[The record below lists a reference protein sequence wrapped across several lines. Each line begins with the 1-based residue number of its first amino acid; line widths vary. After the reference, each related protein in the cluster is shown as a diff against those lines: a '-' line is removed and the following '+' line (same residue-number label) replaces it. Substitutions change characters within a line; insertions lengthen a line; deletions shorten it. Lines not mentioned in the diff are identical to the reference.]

1 MDELDVLQRNEDNDI
16 VTTSSKM
23 PRRLNPV
30 YGVHADGRDDYMDA
44 SAGARLRAEETK
56 LQRRIESHCRPRNLL
71 GCFSIFVRRRRLL
84 RKLRTRFE
92 VPYAMF
98 VAQNGTQ
105 EGKRVYDALNDYGLG
120 RATIPTSVGGG
131 ILKVILSWFRQ

>member
-1 MDELDVLQRNEDNDI
+1 MNVLQRNEDNDI

-23 PRRLNPV
+23 PRKLNPV
-30 YGVHADGRDDYMDA
+30 CGVHADGRDDYMVA
-44 SAGARLRAEETK
+44 SAGARLRAEEAK
-56 LQRRIESHCRPRNLL
+56 LQRRIESHCRSRNLL

-84 RKLRTRFE
+84 RKLRARFE